1 MEYSCQTYQLK
12 CNECGRTFG
21 NRPLSGCPEC
31 LAPLEIHYDLA
42 AIERSARFTRA
53 AIAQGPFNIWRYA
66 ALLPIPEGFEPD
78 LPVGFT
84 PLLRAR
90 NLGQRIG
97 ADNLYVKN
105 DSVCFPTLSFKD
117 RVVSVALANAQAFG
131 FTTVGCSST
140 GNLANSV
147 AAQAARLGLKAT
159 ILVPADLEP
168 AKILNT
174 LVYGA
179 RLIRIDG
186 NYDHVN
192 RLSTQIADEY
202 SWGFVNVNLRPYY
215 AEGSK
220 TQGYEIAEQLGWR
233 LPDNVVCP
241 MAGGS
246 LIRKIRKAFNELIAL
261 GLVEDKPVRFFGAQ
275 ATGCSPIS
283 HSVREG
289 WDYIEP
295 QRPNTIARSLAI
307 GNPADGPA
315 ASRMIRATGGWAEDV
330 SDVEVVSGM
339 QELAETEGIFT
350 ETAGGVTTAVT
361 ARLYA
366 QGRISRGPDHRR
378 LHHRQRP
385 QDHRRPRRP
394 LRPPRQPRHPPAP
407 HRLRRLPRRTRW
419 RPRTRA
425 HRRSDLNIRQKEHR
439 HFHQDHSPDRLHPPH
454 RRPEAA
460 HQRRRESAR
469 AHRRHR
475 PELPR
480 ALHPDQGRIR
490 QAAPLYQHLRQR
502 RGHPLPRR
510 RHLRLPGWRRG
521 HAHPLHRRRNEIKSA
536 KFRPLSNAWNPF

>member
-1 MEYSCQTYQLK
+1 MEYSCQTYELK
-12 CNECGRTFG
+12 CNECGRRFG
-21 NRPLSGCPEC
+21 NRPLSGCPDC
-31 LAPLEIHYDLA
+31 LAPLEVTYDLE
-42 AIERSARFTRA
+42 AIQQAGRFTRA
-53 AIAQGPFNIWRYA
+53 NIAAGPFNIWRYA

-90 NLGQRIG
+90 SLGRRIG
-97 ADNLYVKN
+97 GDNLYLKN
-105 DSVCFPTLSFKD
+105 DAVCFPTLSFKD
-117 RVVSVALANAQAFG
+117 RVVSVALANARKFG

-159 ILVPADLEP
+159 ILVPSDLEP

-179 RLIRIDG
+179 RLVRVDG

-192 RLSTQIADEY
+192 RLCTLIADEY
-202 SWGFVNVNLRPYY
+202 SYGFVNVNLRPYY

-220 TQGYEIAEQLGWR
+220 TQGYEIAEQLGWK

-283 HSVREG
+283 QSVRQG
-289 WDYIEP
+289 WDFIEP

-315 ASRMIRATGGWAEDV
+315 ASKMIQATGGWAEDV
-330 SDVEVVSGM
+330 SDVEIVSGI

-366 QGRISRGPDHRR
+366 QGRIGRDQTTVVCITGNGLKTTDAIAHHYDHRDAR
-378 LHHRQRP
+378 AI
-385 QDHRRPRRP
+385 RPRLSDFSDYIAELDCQDVDSFP
-394 LRPPRQPRHPPAP
+394 EPA
-407 HRLRRLPRRTRW
+407 L
-419 RPRTRA
+419 
-425 HRRSDLNIRQKEHR
+425 I
-439 HFHQDHSPDRLHPPH
+439 
-454 RRPEAA
+454 
-460 HQRRRESAR
+460 
-469 AHRRHR
+469 
-475 PELPR
+475 
-480 ALHPDQGRIR
+480 G
-490 QAAPLYQHLRQR
+490 
-502 RGHPLPRR
+502 
-510 RHLRLPGWRRG
+510 
-521 HAHPLHRRRNEIKSA
+521 
-536 KFRPLSNAWNPF
+536 